1 MKFADRVRDFFT
13 PTPLET
19 KTSRVAAMTARL
31 YLGRAV
37 WPQVDYRY
45 LIQEAWAKNVIV
57 NAAIRKLAEAAATA
71 PILLQSRTAAGR
83 NWTDVKSGPFYNLLA
98 RPNPQTTWQQ
108 FVRQAVSSYCVTGN
122 VFFEAVADGV
132 TSSAKRD
139 AAGPIREFD
148 TTMARAPVELYIW
161 QTQRTKIIPSADGF
175 PAAYEYDVNG
185 VRRRFAVQ
193 PMRSAIWQWR
203 SVSLGATSA
212 GDWYGESPLLA
223 AMRSVEV
230 FNEERN
236 YAKALLQNQAV
247 PSGFLTTAEDKHL
260 SDSQYAKLKQELA
273 EQYQGAANAGKPMLL
288 EGGLTWQPSGMSPR
302 DLQMQTIGDTAA
314 RQIALALGVPPQLLG
329 IPGDSTYSN
338 FREAN
343 YAFARNTVLPMVT
356 DLLQE
361 LLIWLKPWFAAGNTD
376 YRITVDEDAIH
387 ALSDDRS
394 QLWQRVEASTVLTT
408 NEKRE
413 ALGYEALPGAEFD
426 EVLVDAGK
434 TPLRAAM
441 QIDEEDDEHQHDEGR
456 VQ

>member
-1 MKFADRVRDFFT
+1 MKFVDRVRDFFT
-13 PTPLET
+13 PTPIET

-31 YLGRAV
+31 NLGRPV

-57 NAAIRKLAEAAATA
+57 NAAIRKLADAAAAA

-83 NWTDVKSGPFYNLLA
+83 DWIDVKSGSLHSLLA
-98 RPNPQTTWQQ
+98 RPNPQTTWRQ
-108 FVRQAVSSYCVTGN
+108 FVRQAVCSYQVTGN
-122 VFFEAVADGV
+122 VFFEAVAEGV
-132 TSSAKRD
+132 TSSAKREN
-139 AAGPIREFD
+139 GTPVREFD
-148 TTMARAPVELYIW
+148 TTMAHAPVELYIW
-161 QTQRTKIIPSADGF
+161 QTQRTKIVPSADGF

-185 VRRRFAVQ
+185 IRRRFAVQ
-193 PMRSAIWQWR
+193 PIRSAIWQWR
-203 SVSLGATSA
+203 AVSLGATSA

-236 YAKALLQNQAV
+236 YAKSLLQNQAV
-247 PSGFLTTAEDKHL
+247 PSGFLTTAEDRRL
-260 SDSQYAKLKQELA
+260 SDTQYAKLKQELS
-273 EQYQGAANAGKPMLL
+273 EQYQGASNAGKPMLL
-288 EGGLTWQPSGMSPR
+288 EGGLTWQPSGISPR
-302 DLQMQTIGDTAA
+302 DLELQTIGDTAA

-338 FREAN
+338 FQEAN
-343 YAFARNTVLPMVT
+343 YAFARNTVLPTVN
-356 DLLQE
+356 DLLEE
-361 LLIWLKPWFAAGNTD
+361 LLLWLEPWFSTGNTR
-376 YRITVDEDAIH
+376 YRLIVDEDAIH
-387 ALSDDRS
+387 AISTDRT

-413 ALGYEALPGAEFD
+413 AMGFEALPGAEHD

-434 TPLRAAM
+434 TPLRAAI
-441 QIDEEDDEHQHDEGR
+441 QIDEEDDDHEHDEGR